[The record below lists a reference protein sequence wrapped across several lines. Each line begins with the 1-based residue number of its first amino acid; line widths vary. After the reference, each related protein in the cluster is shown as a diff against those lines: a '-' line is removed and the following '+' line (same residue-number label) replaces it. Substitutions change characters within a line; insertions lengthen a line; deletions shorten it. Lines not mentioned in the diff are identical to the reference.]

1 MIRERDIPTRGLRFR
16 VLEAGPE
23 DGPLALCMHGYP
35 DTAHTWDALLPRLA
49 EAGYR
54 AVAPWMRGY
63 PPTEVPAN
71 GDFSVVALGGDVL
84 DLLDALKAD
93 RATLIGHDWGTA
105 SVYQATGAEPDR
117 VEKLVTIAI
126 PPLRALK
133 PSLSGLWSIRHFFY
147 YALPLLPERSLRANN
162 YAAIRDICQRWSP
175 GWTIPDDEFAHLVA
189 SLDAPG
195 GLESALAYYR
205 TFVRGALGANA
216 REVRRV
222 QGRRITVPT
231 QLIYGTEDIAAPF
244 YSDRGRLERS
254 FAAGTPW
261 ELQAIPGGG
270 HFIHREQP
278 EAIAEAIVS
287 FLTRA

>member
-105 SVYQATGAEPDR
+105 SV
-117 VEKLVTIAI
+117 
-126 PPLRALK
+126 RARDLC
-133 PSLSGLWSIRHFFY
+133 SGVGSGMGT
-147 YALPLLPERSLRANN
+147 A
-162 YAAIRDICQRWSP
+162 SP
-175 GWTIPDDEFAHLVA
+175 CAGVWPMLA
-189 SLDAPG
+189 S
-195 GLESALAYYR
+195 Y
-205 TFVRGALGANA
+205 
-216 REVRRV
+216 
-222 QGRRITVPT
+222 
-231 QLIYGTEDIAAPF
+231 
-244 YSDRGRLERS
+244 
-254 FAAGTPW
+254 
-261 ELQAIPGGG
+261 
-270 HFIHREQP
+270 
-278 EAIAEAIVS
+278 
-287 FLTRA
+287 